1 MITAKVIA
9 DSILTNGTRITTFQ
23 LRYPRYVHADF
34 MTHRLF
40 SRNASSSR
48 AKPVKAFLSEGIVYP
63 IEWGANIPGMQAG
76 TELTGWRKVA
86 AKLVWSGM
94 ARLNGLGCRLL
105 AKIGLHKQ
113 WANRPL
119 EWFTHINVVVTATT
133 YDNFYALRCHKDAQ
147 PEIQALAKAMYEAQ
161 SVSIP
166 TRLLEG
172 EWHLPYINK
181 IDRSEVW
188 DWLAKNQNT
197 YSWDIKEFDHRFID
211 GFLTYYLIKVSVARC
226 ARVSYLSHD
235 GKKTSVDEDIKLY
248 DRLLASVPLH
258 ASPAEH
264 QATSNDYID
273 VVIDDQH
280 EEVLAHPELQGNLI
294 GAVQYRKLLEGEHQ
308 DTYSP

>member
-1 MITAKVIA
+1 MITASVIA
-9 DSILTNGTRITTFQ
+9 DSILTNGRRITTFQ
-23 LRYPRYVHADF
+23 LRYPRFVHADF

-76 TELTGWRKVA
+76 TELTGWRKTA
-86 AKLVWSGM
+86 AKAVWATM
-94 ARLNGLGCRLL
+94 AYINGLGCRLL

-147 PEIQALAKAMYEAQ
+147 PEIQALAKAMYQAQ
-161 SVSIP
+161 LKSVP
-166 TRLLEG
+166 VVLG
-172 EWHLPYINK
+172 GADWHLPYIN
-181 IDRSEVW
+181 DSDVANATMLVENT
-188 DWLAKNQNT
+188 LYKNNVP
-197 YSWDIKEFDHRFID
+197 EFIANR
-211 GFLTYYLIKVSVARC
+211 LTYLLIKVSVARC

-235 GKKTSVDEDIKLY
+235 GKVTTVDEDLKLY
-248 DRLLASVPLH
+248 DRLLSAIPLH

-264 QATSNDYID
+264 QATSNPASNNGSVAY
-273 VVIDDQH
+273 
-280 EEVLAHPELQGNLI
+280 PELQGNLI
-294 GAVQYRKLLEGEHQ
+294 GAIQYRKLLDGEHQ
-308 DTYSP
+308 NEYRANQG

>member
-9 DSILTNGTRITTFQ
+9 DSILTNGRRITTFQ

-34 MTHRLF
+34 LTHRLF

-76 TELTGWRKVA
+76 QEITGWRKIA
-86 AKLVWSGM
+86 AKAVWSTM
-94 ARLNGLGCRLL
+94 AHLNGLGCRLL

-147 PEIQALAKAMYEAQ
+147 PEIQALAKAMYQASTESTPVQ
-161 SVSIP
+161 
-166 TRLLEG
+166 LLPG
-172 EWHLPYINK
+172 EWHLPYVSK
-181 IDRSEVW
+181 IDRSEVN
-188 DWLAKNQNT
+188 DYLRFSPHT
-197 YSWDIKEFDHRFID
+197 EPFEDDHGFITDI
-211 GFLTYYLIKVSVARC
+211 LTYYLIKVSVARC

-235 GKKTSVDEDIKLY
+235 GKKTTVEADIALY

-264 QATSNDYID
+264 QATSM
-273 VVIDDQH
+273 
-280 EEVLAHPELQGNLI
+280 PENGIHLYALLSGNLI
-294 GAVQYRKLLEGEHQ
+294 GAIQYRKLLEGEHQ
-308 DTYSP
+308 DTYTPQ

>member
-9 DSILTNGTRITTFQ
+9 DSILANGTRITTFQ

-76 TELTGWRKVA
+76 QELTGWRKVA

-94 ARLNGLGCRLL
+94 ARLNGLGCTLL

-147 PEIQALAKAMYEAQ
+147 PEIQALAKAMYQASTE
-161 SVSIP
+161 STPVK
-166 TRLLEG
+166 LLYG
-172 EWHLPYINK
+172 EWHLPYISK

-188 DWLAKNQNT
+188 DSIRNT
-197 YSWDIKEFDHRFID
+197 IDKSTLENPTAMPWVQDI
-211 GFLTYYLIKVSVARC
+211 LTYYLIKVSVARC

-235 GKKTSVDEDIKLY
+235 GKKTTVEADIALY

-264 QATSNDYID
+264 QATSNPMNNQSDANLDKVMY
-273 VVIDDQH
+273 
-280 EEVLAHPELQGNLI
+280 PELQGNLI
-294 GAVQYRKLLEGEHQ
+294 GAIQYRKLLEGEHQ
-308 DTYSP
+308 DTYTP

>member
-9 DSILTNGTRITTFQ
+9 DSILTNGTRVTTFQ

-34 MTHRLF
+34 LTHRLF

-76 TELTGWRKVA
+76 QELTGWRKVA

-94 ARLNGLGCRLL
+94 ARLNGLGCTLL

-133 YDNFYALRCHKDAQ
+133 FDNFYALRCHKDAQ
-147 PEIQALAKAMYEAQ
+147 PEIQALAKAMYQAQ
-161 SVSIP
+161 SESTPV
-166 TRLLEG
+166 RLLEA
-172 EWHLPYINK
+172 EWHLPYISK
-181 IDRSEVW
+181 LDRSEIS
-188 DWLAKNQNT
+188 DYLRANPANPEEL
-197 YSWDIKEFDHRFID
+197 YFSEGHIKDL
-211 GFLTYYLIKVSVARC
+211 LTFYLIKVSVARC

-235 GKKTSVDEDIKLY
+235 GKKTTVKADIELY

-264 QATSNDYID
+264 QAADSGEISID
-273 VVIDDQH
+273 AYKH
-280 EEVLAHPELQGNLI
+280 LQGNLI
-294 GAVQYRKLLEGEHQ
+294 GTIQYRKLLEGEHQ
-308 DTYSP
+308 DTYTP

>member
-9 DSILTNGTRITTFQ
+9 DSLLTNGRRITTFQ

-76 TELTGWRKVA
+76 QELTGWRKIA

-94 ARLNGLGCRLL
+94 ARLNGLGCTLL

-133 YDNFYALRCHKDAQ
+133 FDNFYALRCHKDAQ
-147 PEIQALAKAMYEAQ
+147 PEIQALAKAMYQAQ
-161 SVSIP
+161 SESTPV
-166 TRLLEG
+166 RLLEA
-172 EWHLPYINK
+172 EWHLPYISK
-181 IDRSEVW
+181 LDRSEVS
-188 DWLAKNQNT
+188 DYLRVNPTNPEEL
-197 YSWDIKEFDHRFID
+197 YFSEGHIKDL
-211 GFLTYYLIKVSVARC
+211 LTFYLIKVSVARC

-235 GKKTSVDEDIKLY
+235 GKTTTIDEDIRLY
-248 DRLLASVPLH
+248 NRLLSSVPLH

-264 QATSNDYID
+264 QATSNPKDSSGYYYY
-273 VVIDDQH
+273 
-280 EEVLAHPELQGNLI
+280 PELQGNLI
-294 GAVQYRKLLEGEHQ
+294 GAIQYRKLLEGEHQ
-308 DTYSP
+308 DTYTP